1 MTPRPAVV
9 LVVAC
14 AVWLAA
20 AASADS
26 STRLPGFRSPSGN
39 ISCLFLPSVATD
51 NGGRTPATLL
61 CKIAHAGYA
70 KQLQNRCMGP
80 AGAGVDWHGFE
91 LSGARKGTIVCSGG
105 ALYPGTDRPSY
116 VTLPYGKTWRQK
128 MFSCSS
134 RVTGVNCSNPNGHGF
149 FLSRQTWRVW

>member
-1 MTPRPAVV
+1 MNRRVCTVV
-9 LVVAC
+9 LAAAVA
-14 AVWLAA
+14 ALVA

-39 ISCLFLPSVATD
+39 ISCLFL
-51 NGGRTPATLL
+51 GGTPATLL
-61 CKIAHAGYA
+61 CKIAHADYA
-70 KQLQNRCMGP
+70 KQLEDRCMGP
-80 AGAGVDWHGFE
+80 SGAGVDWHGFA
-91 LSGARKGTIVCSGG
+91 LSAARKGTIVCSGG

-128 MFSCSS
+128 WFSCSS
-134 RVTGVNCSNPNGHGF
+134 RVIGVNCSNPNGHGF

>member
-1 MTPRPAVV
+1 MLRSAIV

-14 AVWLAA
+14 AACLAA
-20 AASADS
+20 SGPADS

-39 ISCLFLPSVATD
+39 ISCLFL
-51 NGGRTPATLL
+51 GGTPTLL
-61 CKIAHAGYA
+61 CKIAHADYA
-70 KQLQNRCMGP
+70 KQLQDRCMGP
-80 AGAGVDWHGFE
+80 NGAGVDWHGFE
-91 LSGARKGTIVCSGG
+91 LSAARKGTIVCSGG